1 MTTFFWDSQFIDG
14 TATNQVRLP
23 DVEQRIGRTVV
34 HRQHPIAHQVGD
46 RCLDAEDIALH
57 VVFVATQ
64 HIIFLDGGQAKAQL
78 VGECAVG
85 IGHCEHVTTE
95 SAVVDAGVENGLIVG
110 GVLVQVVVEVDVL
123 SYDREIFDL
132 PICPLYDN
140 VLPRTFTGARL
151 GFPFTASKNEV
162 GTVMSFLFDGSKS
175 V

>member
-1 MTTFFWDSQFIDG
+1 MTTFFRDSQFIDG

-34 HRQHPIAHQVGD
+34 HLIAHQVGD

-85 IGHCEHVTTE
+85 IGHCEHVTIE
-95 SAVVDAGVENGLIVG
+95 
-110 GVLVQVVVEVDVL
+110 
-123 SYDREIFDL
+123 
-132 PICPLYDN
+132 
-140 VLPRTFTGARL
+140 
-151 GFPFTASKNEV
+151 
-162 GTVMSFLFDGSKS
+162 
-175 V
+175 